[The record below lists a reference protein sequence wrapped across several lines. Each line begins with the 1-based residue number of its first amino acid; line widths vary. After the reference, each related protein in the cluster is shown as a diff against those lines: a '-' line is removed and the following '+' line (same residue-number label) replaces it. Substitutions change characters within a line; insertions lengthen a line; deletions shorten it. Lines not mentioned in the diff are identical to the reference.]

1 LGFWRVYGIIYEI
14 PLNPP
19 FSKWETGKGFKR
31 YLMERYYP
39 KLKVPSRHLRNKSTE
54 AEIILWSKIRLRQLN
69 NLLFYRQK
77 PLGGYIV
84 DFYCPKAKLVL
95 EVDGA
100 QHYEKDALEYDRVRD
115 EYLKNL
121 GLTVLRFT
129 NLDVIDNIE
138 GVVEVIEK
146 HLPQ

>member
-1 LGFWRVYGIIYEI
+1 
-14 PLNPP
+14 
-19 FSKWETGKGFKR
+19 
-31 YLMERYYP
+31 MERYDP
-39 KLKVPSRHLRNKSTE
+39 KLKLPSRQLRNKSTE
-54 AEIILWSKIRLRQLN
+54 AEILLWSKIRLRQLKD
-69 NLLFYRQK
+69 LLFYRQK

-100 QHYEKDALEYDRVRD
+100 QHFEKDAMEYDRVRD
-115 EYLKNL
+115 ELLKNM

-129 NLDVIDNIE
+129 NVDVLDNID